1 MMSRFRRMIRARGR
15 LARAGVVLVLG
26 ALMSVAACSDLATS
40 SPLSNARTTPEALAA
55 AALEAI
61 AAQDEE
67 ALQSLLITRE
77 EYETLV
83 WPVLPD
89 SRGSTT
95 FDFVWSISSPR
106 NRKARREVLEDFRG
120 IPLQVVSID
129 LGSEIEAYD
138 QFVLYKEAILTVR
151 RTDTGEEGRMG
162 FLDVLIE
169 MDGGWKFMNFKEG

>member
-1 MMSRFRRMIRARGR
+1 MPPAPLKALVT
-15 LARAGVVLVLG
+15 LAMVVCLTAGVSG
-26 ALMSVAACSDLATS
+26 CSTS
-40 SPLSNARTTPEALAA
+40 EVVTDSPLANAYRTPAALAA

-61 AAQDEE
+61 AAQDED
-67 ALQSLLITRE
+67 ALQLLLITRE

-83 WPVLPD
+83 WPILPD

-120 IPLQVVSID
+120 IELEVVTVD
-129 LGSEIEAYD
+129 PGVEIEAYD
-138 QFVLYKEAILTVR
+138 DFVLYKEAILTVR